1 MTEGSEQIVPAPDGQ
16 SPPLAVAAAPG
27 LWQIPLPQPLPG
39 FDEFIS
45 AWLITSP
52 ATVLVDVG
60 PAASVPRLFEALSA
74 LGVDRID
81 AVLLT
86 HIHLD
91 HAGGAGD
98 FAVRFPHAPVVCHH
112 SALSHLADPSRL
124 WAGSLKAL
132 GDTARAYGPMRPVPE
147 PQLVDADTINL
158 PDLAAIA
165 TPGHAVHHVSYR
177 VGPFL
182 MAGEASGVYQRVD
195 DGTVYLRPATP
206 PRFFL
211 ETSLASIDLL
221 LPHAHALTC
230 FGHHG
235 WCPDGQPVLRTHR
248 AQLLRWADIISARMS
263 QRSDP
268 TFEDGCIEA
277 LLAQDPLLTSFQRL
291 SPAVRQREGFF
302 LRNSIRGFVQYLA
315 AREEGTAPA

>member
-1 MTEGSEQIVPAPDGQ
+1 MTADGRQRWPAPDG
-16 SPPLAVAAAPG
+16 SSLPLAVAVAPG
-27 LWQIPLPQPLPG
+27 LWQIPLPLPLPG

-52 ATVLVDVG
+52 GTVLVDVG

-98 FAVRFPHAPVVCHH
+98 VALRFPHTPLVCHP
-112 SALSHLADPSRL
+112 SALTHLADPSRL
-124 WAGSLKAL
+124 WEGSLKTL
-132 GDTARAYGPMRPVPE
+132 GDTARAYGPMQPVPTT
-147 PQLVDADTINL
+147 QLVDADDFKRPALTVM
-158 PDLAAIA
+158 A
-165 TPGHAVHHVSYR
+165 TPGHAVHHLSFR
-177 VGPFL
+177 IGPFL
-182 MAGEASGVYQRVD
+182 MAGEASGVYQALP
-195 DGTVYLRPATP
+195 DGTGYQRPATP

-230 FGHHG
+230 FGHNG
-235 WCPDGQPVLRTHR
+235 WCPDGRPVLGAHR
-248 AQLLRWADIISARMS
+248 EQLLRWARILGRLMPRQGEPD
-263 QRSDP
+263 
-268 TFEDGCIEA
+268 FEDRCLDA
-277 LLAQDPLLTSFQRL
+277 LLAEDPLLAALNRMP
-291 SPAVRQREGFF
+291 PAVCQRERFF
-302 LRNSIRGFVQYLA
+302 LKNSIRGFVGYLETQG
-315 AREEGTAPA
+315 ARAWLH

>member
-1 MTEGSEQIVPAPDGQ
+1 MTEGSRQIIPAENGQ
-16 SPPLAVAAAPG
+16 PPPLAVAAAPG

-39 FDEFIS
+39 FDEFIG

-52 ATVLVDVG
+52 VTVLVDVG
-60 PAASVPRLFEALSA
+60 PAASTPRLFEALQA
-74 LGVDRID
+74 LGVRRID

-98 FAVRFPHAPVVCHH
+98 VAARFPHTPLVCHG
-112 SALSHLADPSRL
+112 SAIRHLADPERL

-147 PQLVDADTINL
+147 PQLVDADTIDL
-158 PDLAAIA
+158 PDLTAIA

-182 MAGEASGVYQRVD
+182 MAGEAGGVYLSFD

-211 ETSLASIDLL
+211 ETSLASIDTL
-221 LPHAHALTC
+221 LPHAPVLTC

-248 AQLLRWADIISARMS
+248 AQLLRWAEIISARMPL
-263 QRSDP
+263 RDDP
-268 TFEDGCIEA
+268 AFEDQCIEA
-277 LLAQDPLLTSFQRL
+277 LLAQDPMLGAFQRF
-291 SPAVRQREGFF
+291 SPEVRQRERFF
-302 LRNSIRGFVQYLA
+302 MKNSIRGFVGYLDEQA
-315 AREEGTAPA
+315 TEKS